1 MSQGRVYK
9 FLIFHGIQ
17 RYLSYNLSI
26 LIILEDVEREI
37 NTPTYRN
44 STYFIK
50 QFFFFMIE
58 KVFVTRISWLFQI
71 VFRFIMIKLE
81 AFR

>member
-17 RYLSYNLSI
+17 RYLSYNLII
-26 LIILEDVEREI
+26 LIISEDVEREI

-50 QFFFFMIE
+50 QIFFFHD
-58 KVFVTRISWLFQI
+58 
-71 VFRFIMIKLE
+71 
-81 AFR
+81 

>member
-1 MSQGRVYK
+1 MFQGRVYK

-26 LIILEDVEREI
+26 VIISKDVEREI
-37 NTPTYRN
+37 NTPTHRN

-50 QFFFFMIE
+50 QIFFCHD
-58 KVFVTRISWLFQI
+58 
-71 VFRFIMIKLE
+71 
-81 AFR
+81 